1 MVVVYTKPM
10 WQGWIT
16 SDPNVL
22 SGKAVVK
29 GTRLAVSFLLGL
41 LAQGWTEEQI
51 LDNYPQLPRE
61 GLRAAIRYA
70 QDSVDE
76 ALFLEVSR

>member
-1 MVVVYTKPM
+1 M
-10 WQGWIT
+10 WQSWIT

-22 SGKAVVK
+22 SGKPVVK

-41 LAQGWTEEQI
+41 LSQGWTEEQI

-70 QDSVDE
+70 QDLVDE